1 MISKMP
7 PMVAALLFLTGTTV
21 VTGGVMTYNAGA
33 VRVAVDENRP
43 GGDHVHLFVPAVMVP
58 PALGLIPEKDLR
70 KHAREIQP
78 WLPAIKIA
86 SRELAK
92 SPDGILVEVID
103 TDEHVTITKQG
114 GAIVVDVKSPD
125 ENVHVAVPLHMIYS
139 VAEKLETTSPP
150 A

>member
-7 PMVAALLFLTGTTV
+7 PMIAALLFLTGTTV

-33 VRVAVDENRP
+33 VKVSVDENRP
-43 GGDHVHLFVPAVMVP
+43 GGDHVHLFVPAVMVS
-58 PALGLIPEKDLR
+58 PALRLIPEEELR

-92 SPDGILVEVID
+92 CPDGILVEVID

-114 GAIVVDVKSPD
+114 GALVVDVKSAD
-125 ENVHVAVPLHMIYS
+125 ENVHVAVPLQMIHS
-139 VAEKLETTSPP
+139 VAERLESSGPP
-150 A
+150 V